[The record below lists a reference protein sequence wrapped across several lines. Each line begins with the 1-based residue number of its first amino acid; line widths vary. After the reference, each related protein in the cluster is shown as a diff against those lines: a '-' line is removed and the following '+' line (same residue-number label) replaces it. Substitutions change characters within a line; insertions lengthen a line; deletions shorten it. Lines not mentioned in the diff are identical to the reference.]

1 MSISICLPSRCLGFA
16 GMEGTNGSTS
26 RSEGVAAVG
35 ANGADWRAQ
44 LETAARQRIVNKII
58 ESLKRHLPISVPE
71 GINELNKIAVRF
83 EEKIYTT
90 ATSQA
95 DYLKKISLKLL
106 SMESKSGQAPAG
118 HTTVP
123 NISHVDQI
131 PIYPDHDV
139 TGELQN
145 LNLETEI

>member
-1 MSISICLPSRCLGFA
+1 
-16 GMEGTNGSTS
+16 MEGTNGSTS
-26 RSEGVAAVG
+26 RSDGVAAAVA

-44 LETAARQRIVNKII
+44 LDPAERQRMINKIM
-58 ESLKRHLPISVPE
+58 ETLGRHLPMSVPE
-71 GINELNKIAVRF
+71 GIDELRKIVVRF
-83 EEKIYTT
+83 EERIYTA
-90 ATSQA
+90 ATCQA

-145 LNLETEI
+145 LNLET